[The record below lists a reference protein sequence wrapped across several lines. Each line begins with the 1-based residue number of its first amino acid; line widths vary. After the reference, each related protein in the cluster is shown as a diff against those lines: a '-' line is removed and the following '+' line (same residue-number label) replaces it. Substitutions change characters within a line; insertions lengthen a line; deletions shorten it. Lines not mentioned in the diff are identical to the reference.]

1 MPLFK
6 FPLRSNEKDSQGENM
21 FMRCVSELVIESRE
35 VSDPRE
41 LSQGKKNL
49 NTALQY
55 LIPPVKSVSVDCTPL
70 TLIVTKVIWYYSDCA
85 DLSQ

>member
-35 VSDPRE
+35 VSDPHE
-41 LSQGKKNL
+41 LSRGKENL

-55 LIPPVKSVSVDCTPL
+55 LIPPVKSVSVDCAPL
-70 TLIVTKVIWYYSDCA
+70 TLIVTKVI
-85 DLSQ
+85 